1 MSDDL
6 KNYGDKLVYFA
17 IFNIGLFLL
26 INLTIEVI
34 IKNPELISLILTA
47 PVLYLPVYVINN
59 ALSEKLKFLI
69 LFPEK
74 HNHHYA
80 SDIFTRLS
88 TGKIK
93 DEKIDVE
100 LIIKNH
106 YKPNNSNEE
115 DELWYDIYWEH
126 RYNQK
131 VLEHHRQFLFSR
143 DFTMII
149 LPLTVVYLL
158 FMHLIKFPLNNFW
171 LICIITLIEF
181 ISFLCLSRTH
191 NKKLV
196 LVVLQEETYKLK
208 KSKNY

>member
-17 IFNIGLFLL
+17 IFNIALFLL

-34 IKNPELISLILTA
+34 IKNPELLSLILTA

-59 ALSEKLKFLI
+59 ALSENLKFLV

-80 SDIFTRLS
+80 SDIFTKLC

-93 DEKIDVE
+93 DEKIDAT

-106 YKPNNSNEE
+106 YNPKDFDEE
-115 DELWYDIYWEH
+115 DGLWYDIYWEH
-126 RYNQK
+126 RYNPK
-131 VLEHHRQFLFSR
+131 VFEHHRQFLFSR
-143 DFTMII
+143 DFTMMI
-149 LPLTVVYLL
+149 LPLTGLYLV
-158 FMHLIKFPLNNFW
+158 FMYLIKIPLNNFW
-171 LICIITLIEF
+171 LICIIVVIEF
-181 ISFLCLSRTH
+181 ISFWYLSRNH
-191 NKKLV
+191 NKKLI
-196 LVVLQEETYKLK
+196 LIVLQEETYKI
-208 KSKNY
+208 KNE